1 MSSIEDVG
9 IKIYNPKPV
18 QENDKKISFIKLKWF
33 NKLAKAITK
42 KKEDKPVSIKKELK
56 REEMFH
62 NARIHRQANRPLK
75 KIKEFDGSSRFCQCC
90 YNPMKDQIHVT
101 NFNFCDSST
110 DEFAEFGKGISLYF
124 FYIKYSIFILLI
136 SFCLMS
142 LPCLVISKKC
152 SEELMDICEI
162 IYIKEGDNINN
173 TFPFCEGFTHI
184 DKGAIINNNQII
196 ILLKFNSM
204 NLKQYREIFLNI
216 TNNKEIDKVIVNYN
230 LVYFICLTT
239 LFIIHSI
246 YMLLLFN
253 INKQYDMNVT
263 SPSDY
268 AVMITNLQSSFEILF
283 SEINK
288 INKSIKNNNKNNNN
302 YIAQDYNQH
311 SSRKIYKKFREIG
324 LEKLDFNNKINI
336 NDGFNEFI
344 KNIICKNEE
353 GEQFDIHLINIC
365 YKINEFKLTK
375 EDIEKCS
382 NQIYIANNDPEQKIK
397 NSNLNS
403 SDDEDKYFYY
413 PLDFLDLYICPF
425 TLYEESIEISEIEEK
440 KKKLEKK
447 LKILLKS
454 TEKLTNDNFS
464 GVLFII
470 FNSMK
475 EKENFLEIHKNNFIM
490 NLINSLSNLKYYL
503 CSCCINPSKRKEYFL
518 KHNFSIEEAPEPED
532 VIFENLE
539 FSWVKRLSRILL
551 AYAISFVLIVM
562 CFFFILYLN
571 NIQIKN
577 SQSGHE
583 NIIVRYILSVSIS
596 LIIAVINSIF
606 QKIFIVLTK
615 IEKQFCMTNF
625 LLSYSIKITI
635 FTFFSSAIIPF
646 LSSNYYNKQLNHDI
660 LITNCLTM
668 FLSNSFLIPI
678 IWTINFEYFLK
689 KLRKCIIRKKRKRL
703 PQKELNTLFELLDMD
718 IASKYSYITRTLLM
732 CFFYLPIFPLGIP
745 ICFIGFIF
753 AFFLEKYNFVK
764 MYKKP
769 IMLNSKIIEIYS
781 NYFIINLLIVSLAD
795 YSFLKDVFN
804 SNMWITVNL
813 ILFSILT
820 ILPYNKV
827 LSVDLIQINESDIKA
842 EELYEDYFY
851 NFFNDYERNNP
862 ITKKEGIKHFL
873 DKLLEKFLITKNEYD
888 DILRNYEHMNLLE
901 IYYKSKLH
909 FGLNIIKRAIF
920 LKNSTKN
927 LLEENADKKEPENQT
942 DTVNINLNKQS
953 LITSRNNKNFEMEEE
968 KNYNGRNS
976 YNILNLKTNFDSKM
990 QFVSSRRSKIEKK

>member
-1 MSSIEDVG
+1 MSNIEDTD
-9 IKIYNPKPV
+9 IKIYNQKPKK
-18 QENDKKISFIKLKWF
+18 ENNEKNTFIKLKWF
-33 NKLAKAITK
+33 NKLVKAITN
-42 KKEDKPVSIKKELK
+42 KKEDRPISVKKGLR
-56 REEMFH
+56 REEMLH
-62 NARIHRQANRPLK
+62 NAQIHRQANRPLK
-75 KIKEFDGSSRFCQCC
+75 KIKEFDGSTKFCQCC
-90 YNPMKDQIHVT
+90 YNPMKDKIHVT
-101 NFNFCDSST
+101 NFNFCDSGT

-142 LPCLVISKKC
+142 LPCIIISKKC
-152 SEELMDICEI
+152 TEELIDMCEL
-162 IYIKEGDNINN
+162 IYFKEEDNKN
-173 TFPFCEGFTHI
+173 TTSPFCEGFTNI
-184 DKGAIINNNQII
+184 DKKSMINNNQLIF
-196 ILLKFNSM
+196 LLKFNSM
-204 NLKQYREIFLNI
+204 NLKQYRDLYLNI
-216 TNNKEIDKVIVNYN
+216 TNNNKEIDKIIINYN
-230 LVYFICLTT
+230 LIYFICLIT

-268 AVMITNLQSSFEILF
+268 AVMIINLQSSFEILF

-288 INKSIKNNNKNNNN
+288 INKSIRNNSKNNINFNM
-302 YIAQDYNQH
+302 QEYNQQ

-324 LEKLDFNNKINI
+324 LEKLDLNNKISI
-336 NDGFNEFI
+336 NEGFNEFI

-353 GEQFDIHLINIC
+353 GEQFDIHIINIC

-375 EDIEKCS
+375 EEIEKYS
-382 NQIYIANNDPEQKIK
+382 NQLYIANNDPEQKIK

-413 PLDFLDLYICPF
+413 PFDFLDLYICPF
-425 TLYEESIEISEIEEK
+425 TLYEESIEISELEEK

-447 LKILLKS
+447 LKVLLKS
-454 TEKLTNDNFS
+454 TEKLTEANFS
-464 GVLFII
+464 GVIFII

-475 EKENFLEIHKNNFIM
+475 EKEIFLEIHNNNSI
-490 NLINSLSNLKYYL
+490 NGLIQSLLNLKYYL
-503 CSCCINPSKRKEYFL
+503 CSCCIKPSKRKEYFL
-518 KHNFSIEEAPEPED
+518 KHNISIEEAPEPED

-539 FSWVKRLSRILL
+539 FSWVKRLSRVLL
-551 AYAISFVLIVM
+551 AYSISFILIII
-562 CFFFILYLN
+562 CFFLILYLN

-577 SQSGHE
+577 SRSGHE
-583 NIIVRYILSVSIS
+583 SIIYRYILSASIS

-606 QKIFIVLTK
+606 QKIFFVLTK
-615 IEKQFCMTNF
+615 VEKQICMTNL

-646 LSSNYYNKQLNHDI
+646 LASNYYNKQLNHDI

-678 IWTINFEYFLK
+678 TWSINFECVSK
-689 KLRKCIIRKKRKRL
+689 KLRRCIIRKKRKRL

-718 IASKYSYITRTLLM
+718 IASKYSYTTRTLLM

-753 AFFLEKYNFVK
+753 SFFLEKYNFVK

-769 IMLNSKIIEIYS
+769 IMLNSKIIEFYS
-781 NYFIINLLIVSLAD
+781 NYFIINLLMVSLGD
-795 YSFLKDVFN
+795 YFFLENVFK
-804 SNMWITVNL
+804 SNLWISVNL

-827 LSVDLIQINESDIKA
+827 LSIDLIKINESDIKA

-888 DILRNYEHMNLLE
+888 NILQNYEQMNLLE

-909 FGLNIIKRAIF
+909 FGLNIIKRA
-920 LKNSTKN
+920 LYLRNSEKN
-927 LLEENADKKEPENQT
+927 LLEENANIKDKT
-942 DTVNINLNKQS
+942 DSININLKKQN
-953 LITSRNNKNFEMEEE
+953 LISSRNNNIFEIEEE
-968 KNYNGRNS
+968 KKFNSRNNYN
-976 YNILNLKTNFDSKM
+976 IINLKSNCDSKIS
-990 QFVSSRRSKIEKK
+990 FVSSRRSKIGKK